1 MLKRTRLDLGKY
13 GITLTREGNPPH
25 KVNIGN
31 PQYRSPLSWEGLPKL
46 PLDLGSKVPELKGQ
60 DDARSHATALIP
72 SSKFKR
78 SRKAEKQR
86 KTRSQNSRDLP
97 AHRMIDQER
106 QGGAPHGILLA
117 VVVALVL
124 LVPSLVGE
132 RGEAITA
139 AIAELLSPVGLLLLP
154 IVLLLT
160 IQFLSSERGSFI
172 SSMFS
177 TGEPDT
183 IHRVSGSPVG
193 VALVLIVILFLL
205 YNRVSIFGGGDDSGE

>member
-1 MLKRTRLDLGKY
+1 
-13 GITLTREGNPPH
+13 
-25 KVNIGN
+25 
-31 PQYRSPLSWEGLPKL
+31 
-46 PLDLGSKVPELKGQ
+46 
-60 DDARSHATALIP
+60 
-72 SSKFKR
+72 
-78 SRKAEKQR
+78 
-86 KTRSQNSRDLP
+86 
-97 AHRMIDQER
+97 MIEER
-106 QGGAPHGILLA
+106 QGGAPHGVLLA

-124 LVPSLVGE
+124 VVPSLVGDQ
-132 RGEAITA
+132 GEAITA

-193 VALVLIVILFLL
+193 VALVLIIILFLL